1 MGDNADFT
9 AGSTLRIN
17 VNAAGLNNSL
27 NVTGNA
33 NFTPGARVSVN
44 LVSEPAALTNYT
56 LVTAAAVPGT
66 LPTLVEDSAFFTEML
81 SQNAISISLQL
92 DPTDCPGNTLAI
104 ARTPNQMAV
113 AAAFDATAGNAQA
126 DLLRAK
132 MATATLGEVLQTLD
146 NLGGGAML

>member
-33 NFTPGARVSVN
+33 NLSPGARVSVN

-66 LPTLVEDSAFFTEML
+66 LA
-81 SQNAISISLQL
+81 
-92 DPTDCPGNTLAI
+92 
-104 ARTPNQMAV
+104 
-113 AAAFDATAGNAQA
+113 DAS
-126 DLLRAK
+126 
-132 MATATLGEVLQTLD
+132 
-146 NLGGGAML
+146 